1 MMNFWE
7 GLSSLGDSRVLLPLS
22 AVLLLSLAVPQR
34 PLKWRWAVMIAAV
47 ALLTL
52 ASKIAFMGW
61 GVGIAS
67 LDFTGISG
75 HAAMSSTI
83 YPTAMWLL
91 ACGRSQ
97 RPWAWTLAGIGL
109 ALAIAVSRLPLHA
122 HSLSEIVAGLALG
135 LLATATVLW
144 NRGLRAGAR
153 IIRVSSAALAITIAA
168 AVPLLLADLHTHDLV
183 KSLATGLS
191 GREKALDR
199 HDRKGAGAQSAARS
213 P

>member
-22 AVLLLSLAVPQR
+22 AVLLLSLAAPQR
-34 PLKWRWAVMIAAV
+34 PMKWRWAITIAAV

-52 ASKIAFMGW
+52 TSKIAFMGW

-83 YPTAMWLL
+83 YPTALWML

-97 RPWAWTLAGIGL
+97 RPWAWALAGVGL

-122 HSLSEIVAGLALG
+122 HSVSEIVAGLILG
-135 LLATATVLW
+135 LLATLAVL
-144 NRGLRAGAR
+144 RSQGFRASAR
-153 IIRVSSAALAITIAA
+153 IIRNSSAALAITIAA

-183 KSLATGLS
+183 KSLATALS
-191 GREKALDR
+191 GRERALDR
-199 HDRKGAGAQSAARS
+199 YDR
-213 P
+213 

>member
-22 AVLLLSLAVPQR
+22 AVLLLSLAAPQR
-34 PLKWRWAVMIAAV
+34 PMKWRWAITIAAV

-52 ASKIAFMGW
+52 TSKIAFMGW

-83 YPTAMWLL
+83 YPTALWML

-97 RPWAWTLAGIGL
+97 RPWAWALAGVGL
-109 ALAIAVSRLPLHA
+109 ALAIAVSRLPLRA
-122 HSLSEIVAGLALG
+122 HSVSEIVAGLILG
-135 LLATATVLW
+135 LLATLAVL
-144 NRGLRAGAR
+144 RSQGFRASAR
-153 IIRVSSAALAITIAA
+153 IIRNSSAALAITIAA

-183 KSLATGLS
+183 KSLATALS
-191 GREKALDR
+191 GRERALDR
-199 HDRKGAGAQSAARS
+199 YDR
-213 P
+213 

>member
-7 GLSSLGDSRVLLPLS
+7 GLSSLGDSRALLPLS
-22 AVLLLSLAVPQR
+22 AVLLLSLAAPQR
-34 PLKWRWAVMIAAV
+34 PMKWRWAITIAAV

-52 ASKIAFMGW
+52 TSKIAFMGW

-83 YPTAMWLL
+83 YPTALWML

-97 RPWAWTLAGIGL
+97 RPWAWALAGVGL

-122 HSLSEIVAGLALG
+122 HSVSEIVAGLILG
-135 LLATATVLW
+135 LLATLAVL
-144 NRGLRAGAR
+144 RSQGFRASAR
-153 IIRVSSAALAITIAA
+153 IIRNSSAALAITIAA

-183 KSLATGLS
+183 KSLATALS
-191 GREKALDR
+191 GRERALDR
-199 HDRKGAGAQSAARS
+199 YDR
-213 P
+213 

>member
-7 GLSSLGDSRVLLPLS
+7 GLSSLGDSRALLPLS
-22 AVLLLSLAVPQR
+22 AVLLLSLAAPQR
-34 PLKWRWAVMIAAV
+34 PMKWRWAITIAAV

-52 ASKIAFMGW
+52 TSKIAFMGW

-75 HAAMSSTI
+75 HAAMSSAI
-83 YPTAMWLL
+83 YPTALWML

-97 RPWAWTLAGIGL
+97 RPWAWALAGVGL

-122 HSLSEIVAGLALG
+122 HSVSEIVAGLILG
-135 LLATATVLW
+135 LLATLAVL
-144 NRGLRAGAR
+144 RSQDFRAGAR
-153 IIRVSSAALAITIAA
+153 IIRNSSAALAITIAA

-183 KSLATGLS
+183 KSLATALS
-191 GREKALDR
+191 GRERALDR
-199 HDRKGAGAQSAARS
+199 HDR
-213 P
+213 

>member
-1 MMNFWE
+1 MNFWE

-22 AVLLLSLAVPQR
+22 AVLLLSLAAPQR
-34 PLKWRWAVMIAAV
+34 PMKWRWAITIAAV

-52 ASKIAFMGW
+52 TSKIAFMGW

-83 YPTAMWLL
+83 YPTALWML

-97 RPWAWTLAGIGL
+97 RPWAWALAGVGL
-109 ALAIAVSRLPLHA
+109 ALAIAVSRLPLRA
-122 HSLSEIVAGLALG
+122 HSVSEIVAGLILG
-135 LLATATVLW
+135 LLATLAVL
-144 NRGLRAGAR
+144 RSQGFRAGAR
-153 IIRVSSAALAITIAA
+153 IIRNSSAALAITIAA

-183 KSLATGLS
+183 KSLATALS
-191 GREKALDR
+191 GRERALDR
-199 HDRKGAGAQSAARS
+199 YDR
-213 P
+213 

>member
-1 MMNFWE
+1 MNFWE
-7 GLSSLGDSRVLLPLS
+7 GLSSLGDSRALLPLS
-22 AVLLLSLAVPQR
+22 AVLLLSLAAPQR
-34 PLKWRWAVMIAAV
+34 PMKWRWAITIAAV

-52 ASKIAFMGW
+52 TSKIAFMGW

-83 YPTAMWLL
+83 YPTALWML

-97 RPWAWTLAGIGL
+97 RPWAWALAGVGL

-122 HSLSEIVAGLALG
+122 HSVSEIVAGLILG
-135 LLATATVLW
+135 LLATLAVL
-144 NRGLRAGAR
+144 RSQGFRAGAR
-153 IIRVSSAALAITIAA
+153 IIRNSSAALAITIAA

-183 KSLATGLS
+183 KSLATALS
-191 GREKALDR
+191 GRERALDR
-199 HDRKGAGAQSAARS
+199 HDR
-213 P
+213 

>member
-22 AVLLLSLAVPQR
+22 AVLLLSLAAPQR
-34 PLKWRWAVMIAAV
+34 PMKWRWAITIAAV

-52 ASKIAFMGW
+52 TSKIAFMGW

-83 YPTAMWLL
+83 YPTALWML

-97 RPWAWTLAGIGL
+97 RPWAWALAGVGL
-109 ALAIAVSRLPLHA
+109 ALAIAVSRLPLRA
-122 HSLSEIVAGLALG
+122 HSVSEIVAGLILG
-135 LLATATVLW
+135 LLATLAVL
-144 NRGLRAGAR
+144 RSQGFRAGAR
-153 IIRVSSAALAITIAA
+153 IIRNSSAALAITIAA

-183 KSLATGLS
+183 KSLATALS
-191 GREKALDR
+191 GRERALDR
-199 HDRKGAGAQSAARS
+199 YDR
-213 P
+213 

>member
-7 GLSSLGDSRVLLPLS
+7 GLSSLGDSRALLPLS
-22 AVLLLSLAVPQR
+22 AVLLLSLAAPQR
-34 PLKWRWAVMIAAV
+34 PMKWRWAITIAAV

-52 ASKIAFMGW
+52 TSKIAFMGW

-83 YPTAMWLL
+83 YPTALWML

-97 RPWAWTLAGIGL
+97 RPWAWALAGVGL

-122 HSLSEIVAGLALG
+122 HSVSEIVAGLILG
-135 LLATATVLW
+135 LLATLAVL
-144 NRGLRAGAR
+144 RSQGFRAGAR
-153 IIRVSSAALAITIAA
+153 IIRNSSAALAITIAA

-183 KSLATGLS
+183 KSLATALS
-191 GREKALDR
+191 GRERALDR
-199 HDRKGAGAQSAARS
+199 HDR
-213 P
+213 